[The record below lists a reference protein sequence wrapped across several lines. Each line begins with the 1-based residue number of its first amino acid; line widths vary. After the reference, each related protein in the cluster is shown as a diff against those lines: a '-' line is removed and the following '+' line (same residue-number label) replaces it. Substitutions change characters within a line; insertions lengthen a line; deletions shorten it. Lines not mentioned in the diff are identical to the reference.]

1 MQTNPQAEATLDPT
15 YRFTPRE
22 LERLAIYRAA
32 IAAEFY
38 TDRCEPISL
47 ASRRRESVWRIPPA
61 A

>member
-1 MQTNPQAEATLDPT
+1 MQANTHAETAVEQT

-47 ASRRRESVWRIPPA
+47 ASRRRESVWRLPPA